1 MIHLKDVVF
10 KNLPENSLTGEDV
23 FVNKRVVVFGLPGAF
38 TPTCSSQQVPTFD
51 EYYNDIIGHNIDE
64 IYCVSV
70 NDGFVMKAWFK
81 DLGVERVKYLA
92 DGSGEF
98 TRRMGMLVKKDN
110 VGFGMRSWRYAAI
123 INNGNIEVLMAE
135 DGFQDDCELD
145 PYENSSPVKIL
156 KYLEDYDRSN

>member
-1 MIHLKDVVF
+1 
-10 KNLPENSLTGEDV
+10 
-23 FVNKRVVVFGLPGAF
+23 
-38 TPTCSSQQVPTFD
+38 
-51 EYYNDIIGHNIDE
+51 
-64 IYCVSV
+64 
-70 NDGFVMKAWFK
+70 MKAWFK

-110 VGFGMRSWRYAAI
+110 VGFGMRSWRYAAV